1 MYQILY
7 KSKKSNA
14 DAEKAKKV
22 EEEKKHQQQKNE
34 QKETAKENENK
45 EDVWSEDQ
53 QKALEAALK
62 KHPSS
67 LSANERWTNISKEV
81 PEKTKK
87 QCVDRYKYLAAL
99 IKNKK

>member
-1 MYQILY
+1 LYQILY
-7 KSKKSNA
+7 KTKKPNA
-14 DAEKAKKV
+14 DAEKARKI
-22 EEEKKHQQQKNE
+22 EEEKKQQQE
-34 QKETAKENENK
+34 AQKESSAENP
-45 EDVWSEDQ
+45 EDIWSEEQ

-81 PEKTKK
+81 AGKSKK